1 MITMYYLEGDELML
15 VHYCSAGNQ
24 PRMQLE
30 TPRDASELSF
40 RCLGGTNMTE
50 DDSHMHWVRLGI
62 VDADHLKGSWNS
74 MKAGKM
80 EWVAEA
86 DLVRQ
91 K

>member
-1 MITMYYLEGDELML
+1 MGVPADKTG
-15 VHYCSAGNQ
+15 
-24 PRMQLE
+24 
-30 TPRDASELSF
+30 
-40 RCLGGTNMTE
+40 

-74 MKAGKM
+74 MKAGQV

-86 DLVRQ
+86 NLTRQ

>member
-1 MITMYYLEGDELML
+1 MYYLEGDELML
-15 VHYCSAGNQ
+15 VHLVHYCSAGNQ
-24 PRMQLE
+24 PRMKRD
-30 TPRDASELSF
+30 TPRDSSELSF

-50 DDSHMHWVRLGI
+50 DDSHMHWARLAI
-62 VDADHLKGSWNS
+62 VADHLKGSWNS
-74 MKAGKM
+74 MKAGKA